1 MGKGQVVSKN
11 IVAYSVIAGLMVT
24 PALALDAVAVDP
36 SVDESPAPGV
46 FATEQAVQTVPTSIR
61 RFLAAKQS
69 QRFTLPG
76 HMRKHVGAFYA
87 VRDFEPIWVLKDG
100 LNQRAKDVLAQ
111 MSQAQTEGLR
121 GLDYLPASLNGF
133 TDDGAALTGDPV
145 ALARL
150 EIEVTRAA
158 LMYARHATAGRLI
171 PKQVDSNM
179 SVTPRAVD
187 PSSVLESLSETQ
199 SPGDYLSG
207 LFPKLPEYRKFRAAL
222 SKFRSLASRM
232 TSEPISAGG
241 VIRPGEEDPRIEA
254 IRRRLIELGSYQLDV
269 SEDTHGNDANSDD
282 VPVRTSEAILASIT
296 YDGSLTK
303 AVRTFQKSRGL
314 TVDGIIGGS
323 TINALNGTYESQ
335 IRTLTANMERM
346 RWLPD
351 NLGSRY
357 IIVNQAAYELRL
369 MDNGAITHKARVIV
383 GKPKHQTPVISDAM
397 SHIIFNPYWNVPR
410 SIATKEMLP
419 RLLTDPSYLSR
430 QGYEVFYNGGG
441 VKEQIYSDDVYW
453 DEVDTETFN
462 FHFRQPPGPGNA
474 LGRMKFM
481 FPNRH
486 NIYLHDT
493 PTKSLFKRSARAFSH
508 GCVRLH
514 NPQKLAEIL
523 LRSDKG
529 WSPRRIKRMIDTGV
543 NQRINLK
550 RKIPIHLTYFTAW
563 TDGNGELTFKRDMY
577 RRDNRLI
584 QALNDVQIAMN

>member
-1 MGKGQVVSKN
+1 MGKGQVVSTR
-11 IVAYSVIAGLMVT
+11 IFAYSVIAGLMVT
-24 PALALDAVAVDP
+24 PALAQDA
-36 SVDESPAPGV
+36 SVVEPVLDESTTLDSTASEPSI
-46 FATEQAVQTVPTSIR
+46 QTVPSSIR

-87 VRDFEPIWVLKDG
+87 VRDFEPIWVLNEGLNERARKVLAQLSEADKDG
-100 LNQRAKDVLAQ
+100 LRP
-111 MSQAQTEGLR
+111 
-121 GLDYLPASLNGF
+121 LDYLPASLNGF
-133 TDDGAALTGDPV
+133 TDDGAALGNDPV
-145 ALARL
+145 SLARL

-171 PKQVDSNM
+171 PKRVDSNM
-179 SVTPRAVD
+179 SVKPKAVD
-187 PSSVLESLSETQ
+187 PSLALENLSDSDT
-199 SPGDYLSG
+199 PGDYLAG
-207 LFPKLPEYRKFRAAL
+207 LFPKLAEYAKFRSAL
-222 SKFRSLASRM
+222 SKYRSLAKHM
-232 TSEPISAGG
+232 TSEPIPGG
-241 VIRPGEEDPRIEA
+241 RVIRPGEDDPRIEA

-269 SEDTHGNDANSDD
+269 SEDTHLDSEQSED
-282 VPVRTSEAILASIT
+282 VPVRTSEAILTSIT
-296 YDGSLTK
+296 YDGSLAN
-303 AVRTFQKSRGL
+303 AVRSFQKKRGL
-314 TVDGIIGGS
+314 SVDGIIGGS

-369 MDNGAITHKARVIV
+369 MDNDSITHKARVIV
-383 GKPKHQTPVISDAM
+383 GKPKHQTPVISNSM
-397 SHIIFNPYWNVPR
+397 SYIVFNPYWNVPR

-419 RLLTDPSYLSR
+419 KLVTDPSYLAR

-441 VKEQIYSDDVYW
+441 TREQIYSEDVYW
-453 DEVDTETFN
+453 DEVEKETFN
-462 FHFRQPPGPGNA
+462 FHFRQPPGPRNA
-474 LGRMKFM
+474 LGRLKFM

-514 NPQKLAEIL
+514 NPQRLAEIL

-529 WSPRRIKRMIDTGV
+529 WSAGRIKRMINTGV

-550 RKIPIHLTYFTAW
+550 RKVPIHLTYFTAW

-577 RRDNRLI
+577 RRDARLI
-584 QALNDVQIAMN
+584 QALDDVQIAMN